1 MKKIIALISAI
12 AVLAS
17 SLLVNASAANEKGS
31 IALKSVTAAPGDVI
45 SIPVQ
50 IDTKETGGIYCF
62 QAEISYDSSVFELY
76 NTEDLA
82 SNWTNGQ
89 FYQDRYNL
97 TKPAVANPYRVNY
110 MDDSSADANAT
121 GNKLLGTLKLK
132 VKDVASINKDGYTIT
147 LTLRESNTRNSKT
160 GKVAFDVTN
169 AKVTLSCKN
178 HKFGAYTYNND
189 ATCAKD
195 GTETATCSVCGF
207 EDTRTKAGTKTDDH
221 KFGAYTYNNDA
232 TCQKDGTET
241 ATCSVCNKKDTRTKA
256 GSKVGHK
263 FTKYVNNNNATCQ
276 KNATETA
283 SCDFNCGA
291 KDTREVANSTVNH
304 KFTNYVSNKDATC
317 TADGTKTAKC
327 DYGCGEKDTV
337 ADKDSAL
344 GHEVKEWTV
353 TEEATLEKEGK
364 RTGTCDRCKE
374 TIEETIPKLTNEVKT
389 GDDAKVEVVIDS
401 DEPFTGYTEVKVGA
415 VATSEADKVDGKDVV
430 GGYKIDIIDADTNEP
445 VAAGKKVKAKIKLT
459 DAMKAAYKDF
469 DVAIDGTAV
478 GATVTE
484 DGYLTFTAEAGKLA
498 KVVVVGTKIETNG
511 GNNGSNSGENNGN
524 SGSSTSP
531 KTGEATG
538 AALAV
543 TLFAAAAA
551 GVVLSKKKRG

>member
-1 MKKIIALISAI
+1 MKKLISMILAV

-17 SLLVNASAANEKGS
+17 SVLLINATAADPKGT
-31 IALKSVTAAPGDVI
+31 LVGKSVSGGPGETVEIPVTVDTASTAGVVALGI
-45 SIPVQ
+45 SI
-50 IDTKETGGIYCF
+50 G
-62 QAEISYDSSVFELY
+62 YDQGNLELV
-76 NTEDLA
+76 
-82 SNWTNGQ
+82 SWTNGD
-89 FYQDRYNL
+89 FFPAAAL
-97 TKPAVANPYRVNY
+97 TASETIATYPYELQY
-110 MDDSSADANAT
+110 EDGLSAAKT
-121 GNKLLGTLKLK
+121 GKKLLGTLKFK
-132 VKDVASINKDGYTIT
+132 IKDSAVVVKEGYTVNIRMLPGYT
-147 LTLRESNTRNSKT
+147 YDQDMNDID
-160 GKVAFDVTN
+160 FDVTSPV
-169 AKVTLSCKN
+169 VTVVCKN

-256 GSKVGHK
+256 GSKVNHK
-263 FTKYVNNNNATCQ
+263 FTKYVNDNNATCQ

-291 KDTREVANSTVNH
+291 KDTREVANSTVKH

-353 TEEATLEKEGK
+353 TEEATLEKKGK

-374 TIEETIPKLTNEVKT
+374 PFEEPIPKLTKEVKT

-469 DVAIDGTAV
+469 DVAIDGTAL

>member
-1 MKKIIALISAI
+1 MKKLISMILAV

-17 SLLVNASAANEKGS
+17 SVLLINATAADPKGT
-31 IALKSVTAAPGDVI
+31 LVGKSVSGGPGETVEIPVTVDTASTAGVVALGI
-45 SIPVQ
+45 SI
-50 IDTKETGGIYCF
+50 G
-62 QAEISYDSSVFELY
+62 YDQGNLELV
-76 NTEDLA
+76 
-82 SNWTNGQ
+82 SWTNGD
-89 FYQDRYNL
+89 FFPAAAL
-97 TKPAVANPYRVNY
+97 TASETIATYPYELQY
-110 MDDSSADANAT
+110 EDGLSAAKT
-121 GNKLLGTLKLK
+121 GKKLLGTLKFK
-132 VKDVASINKDGYTIT
+132 IKDSAVVVKEGYTVNIRMLPGYT
-147 LTLRESNTRNSKT
+147 YDQDMNDID
-160 GKVAFDVTN
+160 FDVTSPV
-169 AKVTLSCKN
+169 VTVVCKN

-207 EDTRTKAGTKTDDH
+207 KDTRTKAGTKTDNH

-291 KDTREVANSTVNH
+291 KDTREVANSTVKH

-374 TIEETIPKLTNEVKT
+374 PFEEPIPKLTKEVKT

-469 DVAIDGTAV
+469 DVAIDGTAL

>member
-207 EDTRTKAGTKTDDH
+207 KDTRTKAGTKTDDH

-256 GSKVGHK
+256 GSKVDHK

-291 KDTREVANSTVNH
+291 KDTREVANSTVKH

-327 DYGCGEKDTV
+327 DYGCGTEDTV
-337 ADKDSAL
+337 ADKGSAL

-364 RTGTCDRCKE
+364 RTGPCDRCKE
-374 TIEETIPKLTNEVKT
+374 TIEETIPKLTNEVTT

-469 DVAIDGTAV
+469 DVAIDGTAL

>member
-1 MKKIIALISAI
+1 MKKLISMILAV

-17 SLLVNASAANEKGS
+17 SVLLINATAADPKGT
-31 IALKSVTAAPGDVI
+31 LVGKSVSGGPGETVEIPVTVDTASTAGVVALGI
-45 SIPVQ
+45 SI
-50 IDTKETGGIYCF
+50 G
-62 QAEISYDSSVFELY
+62 YDQGNLELV
-76 NTEDLA
+76 
-82 SNWTNGQ
+82 SWTNGD
-89 FYQDRYNL
+89 FFPAAAL
-97 TKPAVANPYRVNY
+97 TASETIATYPYELQY
-110 MDDSSADANAT
+110 EDGLSAAKT
-121 GNKLLGTLKLK
+121 GKKLLGTLKFK
-132 VKDVASINKDGYTIT
+132 IKDSAVVVKEGYTVNIRMLPGYT
-147 LTLRESNTRNSKT
+147 YDQDMNDID
-160 GKVAFDVTN
+160 FDVTSPV
-169 AKVTLSCKN
+169 VTVVCKN
-178 HKFGAYTYNND
+178 
-189 ATCAKD
+189 
-195 GTETATCSVCGF
+195 
-207 EDTRTKAGTKTDDH
+207 H

-256 GSKVGHK
+256 GSKVNHK
-263 FTKYVNNNNATCQ
+263 FTKYVNDNNATCQ

-291 KDTREVANSTVNH
+291 KDTREVANSTVKH

-353 TEEATLEKEGK
+353 TEEATLETEGK
-364 RTGTCDRCKE
+364 RTGTCDRCKVPIKE
-374 TIEETIPKLTNEVKT
+374 PIPKLTNEVKT

-469 DVAIDGTAV
+469 DVAIDGTAL

>member
-1 MKKIIALISAI
+1 MKKLISMILAV

-17 SLLVNASAANEKGS
+17 SVLLINATAADPKGT
-31 IALKSVTAAPGDVI
+31 LVGKSVSGGPGETVEIPVTVDTASTAGVVALGI
-45 SIPVQ
+45 SI
-50 IDTKETGGIYCF
+50 G
-62 QAEISYDSSVFELY
+62 YDQGNLELV
-76 NTEDLA
+76 
-82 SNWTNGQ
+82 SWTNGD
-89 FYQDRYNL
+89 FFPAAAL
-97 TKPAVANPYRVNY
+97 TASETIATYPYELQY
-110 MDDSSADANAT
+110 EDGLSAAKT
-121 GNKLLGTLKLK
+121 GKKLLGTLKFK
-132 VKDVASINKDGYTIT
+132 IKDSAVVVKEGYTVNIRMLPGYT
-147 LTLRESNTRNSKT
+147 YDQDMNDID
-160 GKVAFDVTN
+160 FDVTSPV
-169 AKVTLSCKN
+169 VTVVCKN

-291 KDTREVANSTVNH
+291 KDTREVANSTVKH

-374 TIEETIPKLTNEVKT
+374 TIEETIPKLTKEVKT

-401 DEPFTGYTEVKVGA
+401 DEPFTGYTEVKVGE

-445 VAAGKKVKAKIKLT
+445 VAANKKVNAKIKLT

-469 DVAIDGTAV
+469 DVAIDGTAL

-498 KVVVVGTKIETNG
+498 KVVVIGTKIETNG
-511 GNNGSNSGENNGN
+511 GNNGSNSGENDGN

>member
-1 MKKIIALISAI
+1 MKKVLAAILAI

-17 SLLVNASAANEKGS
+17 SLLLVNAAADDSKGIVS
-31 IALKSVTAAPGDVI
+31 LGSVTAYPGDTI
-45 SIPVQ
+45 SVPVK
-50 IDTKETGGIYCF
+50 IDTKATGGVAALKF
-62 QAEISYDSSVFELY
+62 SISYDDSVFELVDTTKLE
-76 NTEDLA
+76 N
-82 SNWTNGQ
+82 NWTNGDLFKQ
-89 FYQDRYNL
+89 SAL
-97 TKPAVANPYRVNY
+97 MPPKAKNPYVVY
-110 MDDSSADANAT
+110 YEDTTADENAA
-121 GNKLLGTLKLK
+121 GNKTIGTLKLRVKDTAK
-132 VKDVASINKDGYTIT
+132 VKAEGYELSVVVDSKNTINLDG
-147 LTLRESNTRNSKT
+147 K
-160 GKVAFDVTN
+160 KVAFDVTN

-207 EDTRTKAGTKTDDH
+207 KDTRTKAGTKTDDH

-256 GSKVGHK
+256 GSKVDHK
-263 FTKYVNNNNATCQ
+263 FTKYVNDNNATCQ

-291 KDTREVANSTVNH
+291 KDTREVANSTVDH

-317 TADGTKTAKC
+317 TADGTKTAEC

-374 TIEETIPKLTNEVKT
+374 TIEEPIPKLTKEVKT
-389 GDDAKVEVVIDS
+389 GDDAKVEVIIDS
-401 DEPFTGYTEVKVGA
+401 DEPFTGYTEVKVGE

-445 VAAGKKVKAKIKLT
+445 VAADKKVNAKIKLT

-469 DVAIDGTAV
+469 DAAIDGTAL

-498 KVVVVGTKIETNG
+498 KVVVIGTKIETNG
-511 GNNGSNSGENNGN
+511 GNNGSNSGENDGN
-524 SGSSTSP
+524 SGSATSP

>member
-1 MKKIIALISAI
+1 MKKLISMILAV

-17 SLLVNASAANEKGS
+17 SVLLINATAADPKGT
-31 IALKSVTAAPGDVI
+31 LVGKSVSGGPGETVEIPVTVDTASTAGVVALGI
-45 SIPVQ
+45 SI
-50 IDTKETGGIYCF
+50 G
-62 QAEISYDSSVFELY
+62 YDQGNLELV
-76 NTEDLA
+76 
-82 SNWTNGQ
+82 SWTNGD
-89 FYQDRYNL
+89 FFPAAAL
-97 TKPAVANPYRVNY
+97 TASETIATYPYELQY
-110 MDDSSADANAT
+110 EDGLSAAKT
-121 GNKLLGTLKLK
+121 GKKLLGTLKFK
-132 VKDVASINKDGYTIT
+132 IKDSAVVVKEGYTVNIRMLPGYT
-147 LTLRESNTRNSKT
+147 YDQDMNDID
-160 GKVAFDVTN
+160 FDVTSPV
-169 AKVTLSCKN
+169 VTVVCKN

-207 EDTRTKAGTKTDDH
+207 KDTRTKAGTKTDNH

-291 KDTREVANSTVNH
+291 KDTREVANSTVKH

-364 RTGTCDRCKE
+364 RTGTCDRCKV
-374 TIEETIPKLTNEVKT
+374 TFEEPIPKLTKEVKT

-469 DVAIDGTAV
+469 DVAIDGTAL

>member
-1 MKKIIALISAI
+1 MK
-12 AVLAS
+12 
-17 SLLVNASAANEKGS
+17 KGS

-207 EDTRTKAGTKTDDH
+207 KDTRTKAGTKTDDH

-256 GSKVGHK
+256 GSKVDHK

-291 KDTREVANSTVNH
+291 KDTREVANSTVKH

-327 DYGCGEKDTV
+327 DYGCGTEDTV
-337 ADKDSAL
+337 ADKGSAL

-364 RTGTCDRCKE
+364 RTGPCDRCKE
-374 TIEETIPKLTNEVKT
+374 TIEETIPKLTNEVTT

-469 DVAIDGTAV
+469 DVAIDGTAL

>member
-1 MKKIIALISAI
+1 MKKVLAAILAI

-17 SLLVNASAANEKGS
+17 SLLLVNAAADDSKGIVS
-31 IALKSVTAAPGDVI
+31 LGSVAAYPGDTI
-45 SIPVQ
+45 SVPVK
-50 IDTKETGGIYCF
+50 IDTKATGGVAALKF
-62 QAEISYDSSVFELY
+62 SISYDDSVFELVDTTKLE
-76 NTEDLA
+76 N
-82 SNWTNGQ
+82 NWTNGDLFKQ
-89 FYQDRYNL
+89 SAL
-97 TKPAVANPYRVNY
+97 MSPKAKNPYVVY
-110 MDDSSADANAT
+110 YEDTTADENAA
-121 GNKLLGTLKLK
+121 GNKTVGTLKLRVKDTAK
-132 VKDVASINKDGYTIT
+132 VKAEGYELSVVVDSKNTINLDG
-147 LTLRESNTRNSKT
+147 K
-160 GKVAFDVTN
+160 KVAFDVTN

-207 EDTRTKAGTKTDDH
+207 KDTRTKAGTKTDDH

-256 GSKVGHK
+256 GSKVDHK
-263 FTKYVNNNNATCQ
+263 FTKYVNDNNATCQ

-317 TADGTKTAKC
+317 TADGTKTAEC

-374 TIEETIPKLTNEVKT
+374 TIEEPIPKLTKEVKT

-401 DEPFTGYTEVKVGA
+401 DEPFTGYTEVKVGE
-415 VATSEADKVDGKDVV
+415 VATSEADNVDGKDVV

-445 VAAGKKVKAKIKLT
+445 VAADKKVNAKIKLT

-469 DVAIDGTAV
+469 DVAIDGTAL

-498 KVVVVGTKIETNG
+498 KVVVIGTKIETNG
-511 GNNGSNSGENNGN
+511 GNNDSNSGENDGN

>member
-1 MKKIIALISAI
+1 MKKLISMILAV

-17 SLLVNASAANEKGS
+17 SVLLINATAADPKGT
-31 IALKSVTAAPGDVI
+31 LVGKSVSGGPGETVEIPVTVDTASTAGVVALGI
-45 SIPVQ
+45 SI
-50 IDTKETGGIYCF
+50 G
-62 QAEISYDSSVFELY
+62 YDQGNLELV
-76 NTEDLA
+76 
-82 SNWTNGQ
+82 SWTNGE
-89 FYQDRYNL
+89 FFPAAAL
-97 TKPAVANPYRVNY
+97 TASETIATYPYELQY
-110 MDDSSADANAT
+110 EDGLSAAKT
-121 GNKLLGTLKLK
+121 GKKLLGTLKFK
-132 VKDVASINKDGYTIT
+132 IKDSAVVVKEGYTVNIRMLPGYT
-147 LTLRESNTRNSKT
+147 YDQDMNDID
-160 GKVAFDVTN
+160 FDVTSPV
-169 AKVTLSCKN
+169 VTVVCKN

-256 GSKVGHK
+256 GSKVNHK
-263 FTKYVNNNNATCQ
+263 FTKYVNDNNATCQ

-291 KDTREVANSTVNH
+291 KDTREVANSTVKH

-353 TEEATLEKEGK
+353 TEEATLETEGK
-364 RTGTCDRCKE
+364 RTGTCDRCKV
-374 TIEETIPKLTNEVKT
+374 TIKEPIPKLTNEVKT

-469 DVAIDGTAV
+469 DVAIDGTAL

>member
-1 MKKIIALISAI
+1 MKKVLAAILAI

-17 SLLVNASAANEKGS
+17 SLLLVNAAADDSKGIVS
-31 IALKSVTAAPGDVI
+31 LGSVAAYPGDTI
-45 SIPVQ
+45 SVPVK
-50 IDTKETGGIYCF
+50 IDTKATGGVAALKF
-62 QAEISYDSSVFELY
+62 SISYDDSVFELVDTTKLE
-76 NTEDLA
+76 N
-82 SNWTNGQ
+82 NWTNGDLFKQ
-89 FYQDRYNL
+89 SAL
-97 TKPAVANPYRVNY
+97 MSPKAKNPYVVY
-110 MDDSSADANAT
+110 YEDTTADENAA
-121 GNKLLGTLKLK
+121 GNKTVGTLKLRVKDTAK
-132 VKDVASINKDGYTIT
+132 VKAEGYELSVVVDSKNTINLDG
-147 LTLRESNTRNSKT
+147 K
-160 GKVAFDVTN
+160 KVAFDVTN

-207 EDTRTKAGTKTDDH
+207 KDTRTKAGTKTDDH

-256 GSKVGHK
+256 GSKVDHK
-263 FTKYVNNNNATCQ
+263 FTKYVNDNNATCQ

-317 TADGTKTAKC
+317 TADGTKTAEC

-374 TIEETIPKLTNEVKT
+374 TFEEPIPKLTKEVKT

-401 DEPFTGYTEVKVGA
+401 DEPFTGYTEVKVGE

-445 VAAGKKVKAKIKLT
+445 VAADKKVNAKIKLT

-469 DVAIDGTAV
+469 DVAIDGTAL

-498 KVVVVGTKIETNG
+498 KVVVIGTKIETNG
-511 GNNGSNSGENNGN
+511 GNNDSNSGENDGN

>member
-1 MKKIIALISAI
+1 MKKVLAAILAI

-17 SLLVNASAANEKGS
+17 SLLLVNAAADDSKGIVS
-31 IALKSVTAAPGDVI
+31 LGSVTAYPGDTI
-45 SIPVQ
+45 SVPVK
-50 IDTKETGGIYCF
+50 IDTKATGGVAALKF
-62 QAEISYDSSVFELY
+62 SISYDDSVFELVDTTKLE
-76 NTEDLA
+76 N
-82 SNWTNGQ
+82 NWTNGDLFKQ
-89 FYQDRYNL
+89 SAL
-97 TKPAVANPYRVNY
+97 MPPKAKNPYVVY
-110 MDDSSADANAT
+110 YEDTTADENAA
-121 GNKLLGTLKLK
+121 GNKTIGTLKLRVKDTAK
-132 VKDVASINKDGYTIT
+132 VKAEGYELSVVVDSKNTINLDG
-147 LTLRESNTRNSKT
+147 K
-160 GKVAFDVTN
+160 KVAFDVTN

-207 EDTRTKAGTKTDDH
+207 KDTRTKAGTKTDDH

-256 GSKVGHK
+256 GSKVDHK
-263 FTKYVNNNNATCQ
+263 FTKYVNDNNATCQ

-291 KDTREVANSTVNH
+291 KDTREVANSTVDH

-317 TADGTKTAKC
+317 TADGTKTAEC

-374 TIEETIPKLTNEVKT
+374 TIEEPIPKLTKEVKT
-389 GDDAKVEVVIDS
+389 GDDAKVEVIIDS
-401 DEPFTGYTEVKVGA
+401 DEPFTGYTEVKVGE

-445 VAAGKKVKAKIKLT
+445 VAADKKVNAKIKLT

-469 DVAIDGTAV
+469 DAAIDGTAL

-498 KVVVVGTKIETNG
+498 KVVVIGTKIETNG
-511 GNNGSNSGENNGN
+511 DNNGSNSGENDGN
-524 SGSSTSP
+524 SGSATSP

>member
-1 MKKIIALISAI
+1 MKKLISMILAV

-17 SLLVNASAANEKGS
+17 SVLLINATAADPKGTIVGNS
-31 IALKSVTAAPGDVI
+31 VSGGPGETVEIPVTVDTASTAGVIALGI
-45 SIPVQ
+45 SI
-50 IDTKETGGIYCF
+50 E
-62 QAEISYDSSVFELY
+62 YDKGNLELV
-76 NTEDLA
+76 
-82 SNWTNGQ
+82 SWTNGD
-89 FYQDRYNL
+89 FFPAAAL
-97 TKPAVANPYRVNY
+97 TASETIATYPYELQY
-110 MDDSSADANAT
+110 EDGLSAAKK
-121 GNKLLGTLKLK
+121 GKKLLGTFKFK
-132 VKDVASINKDGYTIT
+132 IKDSAVVVKEGYTVKISMLPGYT
-147 LTLRESNTRNSKT
+147 YDHDMNDID
-160 GKVAFDVTN
+160 FDVTSPV
-169 AKVTLSCKN
+169 VTVVCKN

-207 EDTRTKAGTKTDDH
+207 KDTRTKAGTKTDDH

-256 GSKVGHK
+256 GSKVDHK
-263 FTKYVNNNNATCQ
+263 FTKYVNDNNATCQ

-317 TADGTKTAKC
+317 TADGTKTAEC

-374 TIEETIPKLTNEVKT
+374 TFEEPIPKLTKEVKT

-401 DEPFTGYTEVKVGA
+401 DEPFTGYTEVKVGE

-445 VAAGKKVKAKIKLT
+445 VAADKKVNAKIKLT

-469 DVAIDGTAV
+469 DAAIDGTAL

-498 KVVVVGTKIETNG
+498 KVVVIGTKIETNG
-511 GNNGSNSGENNGN
+511 GNNDNNSGENDGN

>member
-1 MKKIIALISAI
+1 MKKVLAAILAI

-17 SLLVNASAANEKGS
+17 SLLLVNAAADDSKGIVS
-31 IALKSVTAAPGDVI
+31 LGSVTAYPGDTI
-45 SIPVQ
+45 SVPVK
-50 IDTKETGGIYCF
+50 IDTKATGGVAALKF
-62 QAEISYDSSVFELY
+62 SISYDDSVFELVDTAKLE
-76 NTEDLA
+76 N
-82 SNWTNGQ
+82 NWTNGDLFKQ
-89 FYQDRYNL
+89 SAL
-97 TKPAVANPYRVNY
+97 MSPKAKNPYVVY
-110 MDDSSADANAT
+110 YEDTTADENAA
-121 GNKLLGTLKLK
+121 GNKTVGTLKLRVKDTAK
-132 VKDVASINKDGYTIT
+132 VKAEGYELSVVVDSKNTINLDG
-147 LTLRESNTRNSKT
+147 K
-160 GKVAFDVTN
+160 KVAFDVTN

-207 EDTRTKAGTKTDDH
+207 KDTRTKAGTKTDNH

-291 KDTREVANSTVNH
+291 KDTRDVANSTVNH

-469 DVAIDGTAV
+469 DVAIDGTAL

-511 GNNGSNSGENNGN
+511 GNNGSNSGENDGN

>member
-1 MKKIIALISAI
+1 MKKLISMILAV

-17 SLLVNASAANEKGS
+17 SVLLINATAADPKGT
-31 IALKSVTAAPGDVI
+31 LVGKSVSGGPGETVEIPVTVDTASTAGVVALGI
-45 SIPVQ
+45 SI
-50 IDTKETGGIYCF
+50 G
-62 QAEISYDSSVFELY
+62 YDQGNLELV
-76 NTEDLA
+76 
-82 SNWTNGQ
+82 SWTNGD
-89 FYQDRYNL
+89 FFPAAAL
-97 TKPAVANPYRVNY
+97 TASETIATYPYELQY
-110 MDDSSADANAT
+110 EDGLSAAKT
-121 GNKLLGTLKLK
+121 GKKLLGTLKFK
-132 VKDVASINKDGYTIT
+132 IKDSAVVVKEGYTVNIRMLPGYT
-147 LTLRESNTRNSKT
+147 YDQDMNDID
-160 GKVAFDVTN
+160 FDVTSPV
-169 AKVTLSCKN
+169 VTVVCKN

-291 KDTREVANSTVNH
+291 KDTREVANSTVKH

-374 TIEETIPKLTNEVKT
+374 PFEEPIPKLTKEVKT

-469 DVAIDGTAV
+469 DVAIDGTAL

>member
-1 MKKIIALISAI
+1 MKKVLAAILAI

-17 SLLVNASAANEKGS
+17 SLLLVNAAADDSKGIVS
-31 IALKSVTAAPGDVI
+31 LGSVTAYPGDTI
-45 SIPVQ
+45 SVPVK
-50 IDTKETGGIYCF
+50 IDTKATGGVAALKF
-62 QAEISYDSSVFELY
+62 SISYDDSVFELVDTTKLE
-76 NTEDLA
+76 N
-82 SNWTNGQ
+82 NWTNGDLFKQ
-89 FYQDRYNL
+89 SAL
-97 TKPAVANPYRVNY
+97 MSPKAKNPYVVY
-110 MDDSSADANAT
+110 YEDTTADENAA
-121 GNKLLGTLKLK
+121 GNKTVGTLKLRVKDTAK
-132 VKDVASINKDGYTIT
+132 VKAEGYELSVVVDSKNTINLDG
-147 LTLRESNTRNSKT
+147 K
-160 GKVAFDVTN
+160 KVAFDVTN

-207 EDTRTKAGTKTDDH
+207 KDTRTKAGTKTDDH

-256 GSKVGHK
+256 GSKVDHK

-291 KDTREVANSTVNH
+291 KDTREVANSTVKH

-327 DYGCGEKDTV
+327 DYGCGTEYTV

-374 TIEETIPKLTNEVKT
+374 TIEEPIPKLTKEVKT

-401 DEPFTGYTEVKVGA
+401 DEPFTGYTEVKVGE

-445 VAAGKKVKAKIKLT
+445 VAADKKVNAKIKLT

-469 DVAIDGTAV
+469 DVAIDGTAL

-498 KVVVVGTKIETNG
+498 KVVVIGTKIETNG
-511 GNNGSNSGENNGN
+511 GNNGSNSGENDGN

>member
-1 MKKIIALISAI
+1 MKKVLAAILAI

-17 SLLVNASAANEKGS
+17 SLLLVNAAADDSKGIVS
-31 IALKSVTAAPGDVI
+31 LGSVTAYPGDTI
-45 SIPVQ
+45 SVPVK
-50 IDTKETGGIYCF
+50 IDTKATGGVAALKF
-62 QAEISYDSSVFELY
+62 SISYDDSVFELVDTTKLE
-76 NTEDLA
+76 N
-82 SNWTNGQ
+82 NWTNGDLFKQ
-89 FYQDRYNL
+89 SAL
-97 TKPAVANPYRVNY
+97 MSPKAKNPYVVY
-110 MDDSSADANAT
+110 YEDTTADENAA
-121 GNKLLGTLKLK
+121 GNKTVGTLKLRVKDTAK
-132 VKDVASINKDGYTIT
+132 VKAEGYELSVVVDSKNTINLDG
-147 LTLRESNTRNSKT
+147 K
-160 GKVAFDVTN
+160 KVAFDVTN

-207 EDTRTKAGTKTDDH
+207 KDTRTKAGTKTDDH

-256 GSKVGHK
+256 GSKVNHK

-291 KDTREVANSTVNH
+291 KDTREVANSTVKH

-374 TIEETIPKLTNEVKT
+374 TITEPIPKLTNEVKT

-469 DVAIDGTAV
+469 DVAIDGTAL

-531 KTGEATG
+531 ETGEATG

>member
-207 EDTRTKAGTKTDDH
+207 KDTRTKAGTKTDDH

-256 GSKVGHK
+256 GSKVDHK

-327 DYGCGEKDTV
+327 DYGCGTEDTV
-337 ADKDSAL
+337 ADKGSAL

-374 TIEETIPKLTNEVKT
+374 TITETIPKLTNEVKT

-469 DVAIDGTAV
+469 DVAIDGTAL

-511 GNNGSNSGENNGN
+511 GNNGSNSGENDGN

>member
-1 MKKIIALISAI
+1 MKKLISMILAV

-17 SLLVNASAANEKGS
+17 SVLLINATAADPKGTIVGNS
-31 IALKSVTAAPGDVI
+31 VSGGPGETVEIPVTVDTASTAGVIALGI
-45 SIPVQ
+45 SI
-50 IDTKETGGIYCF
+50 E
-62 QAEISYDSSVFELY
+62 YDKGNLELV
-76 NTEDLA
+76 
-82 SNWTNGQ
+82 SWTNGD
-89 FYQDRYNL
+89 FFPAAAL
-97 TKPAVANPYRVNY
+97 TASETIATYPYELQY
-110 MDDSSADANAT
+110 EDGLSAAKK
-121 GNKLLGTLKLK
+121 GKKLLGTFKFK
-132 VKDVASINKDGYTIT
+132 IKGSAVVVKEGYTVKISMLPGYT
-147 LTLRESNTRNSKT
+147 YDHDMNDID
-160 GKVAFDVTN
+160 FDVTSPV
-169 AKVTLSCKN
+169 VTVVCKN

-207 EDTRTKAGTKTDDH
+207 KDTRTKAGTKTDDH

-256 GSKVGHK
+256 GSKVDHK
-263 FTKYVNNNNATCQ
+263 FTKYVNDNNATCK

-317 TADGTKTAKC
+317 TADGTKTAEC

-374 TIEETIPKLTNEVKT
+374 TFEEPIPKLTKEVKT

-401 DEPFTGYTEVKVGA
+401 DEPFTGYTEVKVGE

-445 VAAGKKVKAKIKLT
+445 VAADKKVNAKIKLT

-469 DVAIDGTAV
+469 DVAIDGTAL

-498 KVVVVGTKIETNG
+498 KVVVIGTKLETNG
-511 GNNGSNSGENNGN
+511 GNNGSNSGENDGN
-524 SGSSTSP
+524 SGSATSP

>member
-1 MKKIIALISAI
+1 MKKLISMILAV

-17 SLLVNASAANEKGS
+17 SVLLINATAADPKGT
-31 IALKSVTAAPGDVI
+31 LVGKSVSGGPGETVEIPVTVDTASTAGVVALGI
-45 SIPVQ
+45 SI
-50 IDTKETGGIYCF
+50 G
-62 QAEISYDSSVFELY
+62 YDQGNLELV
-76 NTEDLA
+76 
-82 SNWTNGQ
+82 SWTNGD
-89 FYQDRYNL
+89 FFPAAAL
-97 TKPAVANPYRVNY
+97 TASETIATYPYELQY
-110 MDDSSADANAT
+110 EDGLSAAKT
-121 GNKLLGTLKLK
+121 GKKLLGTLKFK
-132 VKDVASINKDGYTIT
+132 IKDSAVVVKEGYTVNIRMLPGYT
-147 LTLRESNTRNSKT
+147 YDQDMNDID
-160 GKVAFDVTN
+160 FDVTSPV
-169 AKVTLSCKN
+169 VTVVCKN

-256 GSKVGHK
+256 GSKVNHK
-263 FTKYVNNNNATCQ
+263 FTKYVNDNNATCQ

-291 KDTREVANSTVNH
+291 KDTREVANSTVKH

-353 TEEATLEKEGK
+353 TEEATLETEGK
-364 RTGTCDRCKE
+364 RTGTCDRCKVPIKE
-374 TIEETIPKLTNEVKT
+374 PIPKLTNEVKT

-469 DVAIDGTAV
+469 DVAIDGTAL

>member
-1 MKKIIALISAI
+1 M
-12 AVLAS
+12 
-17 SLLVNASAANEKGS
+17 
-31 IALKSVTAAPGDVI
+31 
-45 SIPVQ
+45 
-50 IDTKETGGIYCF
+50 
-62 QAEISYDSSVFELY
+62 Y

-207 EDTRTKAGTKTDDH
+207 KDTRTKAGTKTDNH

-256 GSKVGHK
+256 GSKVDHK
-263 FTKYVNNNNATCQ
+263 FTKYVNDNNATCQ

-327 DYGCGEKDTV
+327 DYGCGKEDTV
-337 ADKDSAL
+337 ADKGSAL

-374 TIEETIPKLTNEVKT
+374 TIKETIPKLTNEVKT
-389 GDDAKVEVVIDS
+389 GEDAKVEVVIDS
-401 DEPFTGYTEVKVGA
+401 DEPFTGYTEVKVGE

-469 DVAIDGTAV
+469 DVAIDGTAL

-511 GNNGSNSGENNGN
+511 GNNGSNSGENDGN